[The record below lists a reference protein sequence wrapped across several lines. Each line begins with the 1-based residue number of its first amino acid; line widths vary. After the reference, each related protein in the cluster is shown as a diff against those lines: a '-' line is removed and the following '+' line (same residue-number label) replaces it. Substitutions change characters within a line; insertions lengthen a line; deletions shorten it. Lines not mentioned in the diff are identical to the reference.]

1 MTRELEIVVA
11 AVVGLGMWL
20 MGARCVNDVIPR
32 PRRHGAGHRR
42 LLGREW
48 LQDAFAWN
56 KCANKIDA
64 VYLWSW

>member
-11 AVVGLGMWL
+11 AVVGSGMWL

-42 LLGREW
+42 RLGRE
-48 LQDAFAWN
+48 
-56 KCANKIDA
+56 
-64 VYLWSW
+64 